1 MKNAEK
7 YKKLIQSIKNTDQFT
22 QEEIDA
28 DTKSIIIRQFTN
40 MSVDDKFEILQDAVR
55 AETSRRKEDIDTGR
69 SVKTESVEDFNKKEL
84 IKLKMFF
91 LRGVVMA
98 VLFIVGLFILT
109 YILLGTTVVHTG
121 NALVNEAIA
130 IFGYLFN

>member
-98 VLFIVGLFILT
+98 VLVTVGLFILT

>member
-69 SVKTESVEDFNKKEL
+69 SVKTESDEDFNKKEL

-98 VLFIVGLFILT
+98 VLVTVGLFILT